1 MVETELL
8 SAVDGC
14 WKNIKRLRDYG
25 QVARVEVTLG
35 GSNRRYMNRPFAHSA
50 DRIGGGGGAL
60 FDGSNRSQ
68 RRRRRRRQ
76 ALAAAA
82 VVARLH
88 PLIIAGFL
96 RGVPSPLARPLYT
109 PPRTNIRARAAARLP
124 PPCTLTGHRF
134 APAENIRPA
143 LNILHVLHHEFGG
156 HDAGWGHRPP
166 GQEQTRLIPCRRG
179 ERAPDDEKMRTRE
192 AIENSQATSQWKNKG
207 ALPPS
212 QAARQRSGLG
222 PDR

>member
-25 QVARVEVTLG
+25 RVARVEATLG

-109 PPRTNIRARAAARLP
+109 PSHKHTRTRRPAAAAMH
-124 PPCTLTGHRF
+124 THRTPVC
-134 APAENIRPA
+134 AGGKYSAGAECSARPA
-143 LNILHVLHHEFGG
+143 SRI
-156 HDAGWGHRPP
+156 WRP
-166 GQEQTRLIPCRRG
+166 
-179 ERAPDDEKMRTRE
+179 
-192 AIENSQATSQWKNKG
+192 
-207 ALPPS
+207 
-212 QAARQRSGLG
+212 
-222 PDR
+222 

>member
-82 VVARLH
+82 IVARLH

-109 PPRTNIRARAAARLP
+109 PSHKHTRTRRPAAAAMH
-124 PPCTLTGHRF
+124 THRTPVC
-134 APAENIRPA
+134 AGGKYSAGAECSARPA
-143 LNILHVLHHEFGG
+143 SRI
-156 HDAGWGHRPP
+156 WRP
-166 GQEQTRLIPCRRG
+166 
-179 ERAPDDEKMRTRE
+179 
-192 AIENSQATSQWKNKG
+192 
-207 ALPPS
+207 
-212 QAARQRSGLG
+212 
-222 PDR
+222 